1 MGCRGDHL
9 QADHGSHSLRIRL
22 HQHNNQKHRKRQHQF
37 RPLCLG
43 RMQSSG
49 EGADQRTHRAQ
60 EQETDGQRSEEE
72 FVVLVLSKDGLERQ
86 QLEFPSQEQFEKEFR
101 SAKKGN
107 H

>member
-1 MGCRGDHL
+1 
-9 QADHGSHSLRIRL
+9 
-22 HQHNNQKHRKRQHQF
+22 
-37 RPLCLG
+37 
-43 RMQSSG
+43 MQSSG

-60 EQETDGQRSEEE
+60 EQKTDGQRSEEE

-107 H
+107 HWAESERSDEESKAGDIESEE